1 MKEMK
6 GIKKMATK
14 RQVLEALNT
23 FTFDEVLVG
32 ETVVTPEDIK
42 DFIEKSI
49 IQLDAKNEK
58 AAERA
63 AAKRAAGDELRAQVK
78 AVLGTAPLKVSEI
91 VTLIDNP
98 EVTNAKVIARLTQL
112 VKAGEVV
119 KDDVKEDGRTLKV
132 YSLAE

>member
-1 MKEMK
+1 MK

-78 AVLGTAPLKVSEI
+78 AVLGTEPMKVAEI
-91 VTLIDNP
+91 VAAINDP
-98 EVTNAKVIARLTQL
+98 EVTSAKVVARLTQL
-112 VKAGEVV
+112 VKSGDVIKE
-119 KDDVKEDGRTLKV
+119 DVKVDGRTLKV
-132 YSLAE
+132 YTIAE

>member
-1 MKEMK
+1 
-6 GIKKMATK
+6 MATK

-78 AVLGTAPLKVSEI
+78 AVLGATPLKVSEI

-98 EVTNAKVIARLTQL
+98 EVTNAKIIARLTQL

>member
-1 MKEMK
+1 
-6 GIKKMATK
+6 MATK

-78 AVLGTAPLKVSEI
+78 AVLGTTPLKVAEI
-91 VTLIDNP
+91 VAAINDP
-98 EVTNAKVIARLTQL
+98 EVTSAKVVARLTQL
-112 VKAGEVV
+112 YKNGEIFKSDIKV
-119 KDDVKEDGRTLKV
+119 DGRNFKV
-132 YSLAE
+132 YSIEPFEN

>member
-1 MKEMK
+1 M
-6 GIKKMATK
+6 TK
-14 RQVLEALNT
+14 RQIFEALNT
-23 FTFDEVLVG
+23 MTFEDVIVG
-32 ETVVTPEDIK
+32 DAIVTDADIK

-49 IQLDAKNEK
+49 AQIDARNEK
-58 AAERA
+58 VKERQAQKKAE
-63 AAKRAAGDELRAQVK
+63 GDELRAQVK